1 VSRVTRPVVIDLRVT
16 VAPMQ
21 RTSDERPGVRG
32 LARYELAAV
41 ITVPR

>member
-1 VSRVTRPVVIDLRVT
+1 MRRRAGAVGDLDVVDAV
-16 VAPMQ
+16 
-21 RTSDERPGVRG
+21 DERPGVRG